1 MTPKFH
7 TLRIAEVRRETPE
20 AVSLRFEVPRELA
33 PDYAFTQGQHI
44 TLRTRLD
51 GEELRR
57 SYSICAGVDDA
68 ELRVAIKKVPGG
80 VFSTYANASL
90 KRGDAID
97 VLTPEGRFHTALDPA
112 QAKHYV
118 ALAAG
123 SGITPVLSLI
133 KTTLKREPRSRF
145 TLLYCNRRIATA
157 MFQEDLE
164 DLKDRYL
171 GRLTLYNLFSRE
183 HQEVELFNGRL
194 DAAKLKAF
202 AAIAPAGR
210 HHRRGVH
217 LRPRRH
223 ARRARGSAARAGH
236 ASRAHPSGA
245 LRRYRAAGRRIT
257 PSRETRRRRSSP
269 SSSTAAAA
277 RSSFIA
283 TIASLL
289 EAALREGL
297 DLPYSCKGGMCC
309 TCRAKVLEG
318 KVRMDKNYSLEQRD
332 LDAGFVLA
340 CQAHPLTDR
349 VVLSYDE
356 RRCSQR
362 KAHGERNGA
371 RKLKDEDRSHV
382 TTNASVGQHCR

>member
-7 TLRIAEVRRETPE
+7 TLRIAEVQRETPE
-20 AVSLRFEVPRELA
+20 AVSLRFEVPDHLA
-33 PDYAFTQGQHI
+33 PEYAFTQGQHI
-44 TLRTRLD
+44 TLRAHLD
-51 GEELRR
+51 GAELRR

-80 VFSTYANASL
+80 IFSTHANANL

-112 QAKHYV
+112 NAKHYLGLV
-118 ALAAG
+118 AG

-145 TLLYCNRRIATA
+145 TLLYGNRRLATA
-157 MFQEDLE
+157 MFQEELE

-171 GRLTLYNLFSRE
+171 GRLVLYNLFTRE
-183 HQEVELFNGRL
+183 HQEVDLFNGRL
-194 DAAKLKAF
+194 DASKLQAF
-202 AAIAPAGR
+202 AAALLPIDSIDEAFICGPGAM
-210 HHRRGVH
+210 
-217 LRPRRH
+217 LDELE
-223 ARRARGSAARAGH
+223 A
-236 ASRAHPSGA
+236 A
-245 LRRYRAAGRRIT
+245 LRELGMPAEHIHLERFGVPQSGPQHHAEPGDAAQARVTVILDGGRREVEFH
-257 PSRETRRRRSSP
+257 RDD
-269 SSSTAAAA
+269 
-277 RSSFIA
+277 
-283 TIASLL
+283 ASVLD
-289 EAALREGL
+289 AALREGL

-356 RRCSQR
+356 R
-362 KAHGERNGA
+362 
-371 RKLKDEDRSHV
+371 
-382 TTNASVGQHCR
+382 

>member
-20 AVSLRFEVPRELA
+20 AVSLRFAVPKELA
-33 PDYAFTQGQHI
+33 PEYAFVQGQHI
-44 TLRTRLD
+44 TLRTHLD
-51 GEELRR
+51 GQELRR

-90 KRGDAID
+90 KAGDAVD
-97 VLTPEGRFHTALDPA
+97 VLTPEGRFHTALNPA
-112 QAKHYV
+112 NAKHYV
-118 ALAAG
+118 AFAAG

-145 TLLYCNRRIATA
+145 TLLYGNRRLATT
-157 MFQEDLE
+157 MFQEELE

-171 GRLTLYNLFSRE
+171 GRLILYNLFSRE
-183 HQEVELFNGRL
+183 HQDVELFNGRL
-194 DAAKLKAF
+194 DAAKVKAF
-202 AAIAPAGR
+202 ADTLLPVDTMEEAFVCGPGAMLDEVEA
-210 HHRRGVH
+210 
-217 LRPRRH
+217 
-223 ARRARGSAARAGH
+223 
-236 ASRAHPSGA
+236 A
-245 LRRYRAAGRRIT
+245 LRELGMPPGHIHLERFGVPGTGPAHHVEPGDAAQARVTVILDGGRREVEFHRDD
-257 PSRETRRRRSSP
+257 P
-269 SSSTAAAA
+269 
-277 RSSFIA
+277 
-283 TIASLL
+283 SLL
-289 EAALREGL
+289 DAALREGL

-332 LDAGFVLA
+332 LDAGFVLT

-356 RRCSQR
+356 R
-362 KAHGERNGA
+362 
-371 RKLKDEDRSHV
+371 
-382 TTNASVGQHCR
+382 